1 MELVSLL
8 PLVQPLLNKLSE
20 GKQLRASEANLVLL
34 YSMAES
40 NRDMK
45 NQMARLVDDFKR
57 FNDTQRTIVDLAN
70 ALMSEVAYVRGKI
83 DS

>member
-1 MELVSLL
+1 MELISLL

-20 GKQLRASEANLVLL
+20 GRQLRASEANLVLL

-45 NQMARLVDDFKR
+45 DQMKGLAEDFKR
-57 FNDTQRTIVDLAN
+57 FNNTQGAIAELIN
-70 ALMSEVAYVRGKI
+70 ALRSDVAYVKGKI